1 VWANARYSS
10 AYRSTALWNSDC
22 LLPNAA
28 YRLGRDQSGKL
39 YVVGTDLP
47 GGPEVGTARWDFFV
61 SYTAADLAW
70 AEWIAWQLESAG
82 YRVLFQAWDFVPGSH
97 WTTRMRAGIA
107 GSERTLAVLSQSYL
121 QSVFGQAEWQAAY
134 RSDPQG
140 FSRKLVP
147 VRVEDCER
155 PDLLGEVVSFD
166 LFGYPEDAARR
177 WLLDRINVVLAGRA
191 KPPTAPAFP
200 GPAPPATV
208 LHPDSPPPRP
218 PQQAPPPTAPA
229 FPGTG
234 PPTARPADSP
244 TLGNP
249 SPAADTSRG
258 ESPLDVRRYLLP
270 SEHPVIEVR
279 RHWAW
284 LAARALPSCGLLLVG
299 LVAMR
304 AAWAPGWLDALILYF
319 TVFVVLRSVW
329 ITLDW
334 WTERFIVTD
343 RRILLVTG
351 IAYRNV
357 AIIPL
362 AKVTALTYNRSAAG
376 VLLGYGEFVIESTGQ
391 DEALSRISYLPKT
404 EKLYIQI
411 SELLYDSKK

>member
-1 VWANARYSS
+1 MTVKRYSPP
-10 AYRSTALWNSDC
+10 AATASC
-22 LLPNAA
+22 
-28 YRLGRDQSGKL
+28 RRDQSGKL

-47 GGPEVGTARWDFFV
+47 WEPEVSTTRWDFFI
-61 SYTAADLAW
+61 SYTAADQAW

-107 GSERTLAVLSQSYL
+107 GSERTLTVLSQTYL

-134 RSDPQG
+134 RADPQG

-208 LHPDSPPPRP
+208 LHPDPPPPQP

-229 FPGTG
+229 FPGTA
-234 PPTARPADSP
+234 PPATALPADSP
-244 TLGNP
+244 PLRHS
-249 SPAADTSRG
+249 SPTADTPRREFPPDGSWHRQG
-258 ESPLDVRRYLLP
+258 RRTPVRRYLLP

-284 LAARALPSCGLLLVG
+284 LAACALPSCGLLLVG

-304 AAWAPGWLDALILYF
+304 AAWAPGWLGTLILYF
-319 TVFVVLRSVW
+319 TVFVVVRSVW

-334 WTERFIVTD
+334 WTEKFIVTD
-343 RRILLVTG
+343 KRILMVTG
-351 IAYRNV
+351 VVNRKA
-357 AIIPL
+357 AIMQL
-362 AKVTALTYNRSAAG
+362 AKVTDLTYTRSAAG
-376 VLLGYGEFVIESTGQ
+376 MLLGYGEFVIESLG
-391 DEALSRISYLPKT
+391 
-404 EKLYIQI
+404 
-411 SELLYDSKK
+411 